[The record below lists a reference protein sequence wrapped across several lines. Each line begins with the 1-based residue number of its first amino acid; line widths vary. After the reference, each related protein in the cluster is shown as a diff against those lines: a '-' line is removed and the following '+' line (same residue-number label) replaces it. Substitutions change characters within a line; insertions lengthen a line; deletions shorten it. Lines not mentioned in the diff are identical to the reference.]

1 MEARFD
7 SIFQSMFFLFIMLS
21 LILPLFFFFYN
32 DGEII
37 SSSVTNVF
45 WKMIKYLDTK
55 EISRSPITFFS
66 KSNFPRFDT

>member
-45 WKMIKYLDTK
+45 WKMIKYLDTREYQK
-55 EISRSPITFFS
+55 EPNYVLFQIEFS
-66 KSNFPRFDT
+66 AL